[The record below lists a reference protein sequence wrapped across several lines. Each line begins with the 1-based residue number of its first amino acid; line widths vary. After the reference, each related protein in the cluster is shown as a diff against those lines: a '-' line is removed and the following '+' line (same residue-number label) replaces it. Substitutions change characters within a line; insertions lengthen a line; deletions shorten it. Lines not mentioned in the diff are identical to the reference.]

1 MVCCGDKERKMKKIF
16 VVFALFCAMVFVAS
30 CGGNSS
36 SKTSDSETS
45 DSSDH
50 GSDGSSSKTSDSE
63 TSDSSDHGSDGSSS
77 ESGDAGI
84 HLGIIGFNYQT
95 TEMEIRLLTDSN
107 KSSFI
112 NFIGNLYQDNN
123 TALYFADDTALDMM
137 ASYDKPPKL
146 QHVALVTFTD
156 GIDNQSIRLKPEYNA
171 PDDYLND
178 VHKKIVSNK
187 IHGLSVEA
195 YSIGLETRE
204 EIPEELRP
212 QFQKILE
219 EGLASSKDKAF
230 IVSDMDEVSEIFA
243 DIADNLIK
251 VSTSINYG
259 VYMPGGYPDGQ
270 VIRYIFDNKSA
281 NDSSLYIEATYKKQ
295 NAKLESI
302 TYHGF
307 AKGAASIQAT
317 DGPKGSLYYQF
328 DDLRYSNGT
337 TVSQNMSFVLWKQVS
352 GSWMTESEITAADYP
367 PVVKKDMSSALIMM
381 VLDCTTS
388 LSSEN
393 FKEMKKIAEDF
404 VRTLAGESSG
414 GNTENNGE
422 NGGEDNNDSSDDSD
436 SDIDTTPDE
445 DDESDI
451 DSGDN
456 LNTGDTS
463 GNQAQAGKV
472 GAACTIDDNCTE
484 TYQNT
489 FDPEDTYKQVA
500 VCQTNGF
507 PNGYCTFMCDP
518 TDQKACDSVGET
530 CYIYNNIFG
539 GDGFCFHK
547 CTKPSDCRAGYR
559 CSNTI
564 KACLPDCAENG
575 CEHGTC
581 DATDKVC
588 L

>member
-1 MVCCGDKERKMKKIF
+1 MRKIF
-16 VVFALFCAMVFVAS
+16 VVLAFFAALIFVVG

-36 SKTSDSETS
+36 SSTSDSGTS
-45 DSSDH
+45 DSTH
-50 GSDGSSSKTSDSE
+50 GSGGNS
-63 TSDSSDHGSDGSSS
+63 GSDS

-95 TEMEIRLLTDSN
+95 TEMDLRLLTSSN

-112 NFIGNLYQDNN
+112 NFIDNLQQDNN
-123 TALYFADDTALDMM
+123 TALYYAADTALDMM
-137 ASYDKPPKL
+137 AEYDKPPKL
-146 QHVALVTFTD
+146 QRVALVTFTD
-156 GIDNQSIRLKPEYNA
+156 GIDNQSIRLKPEYND

-195 YSIGLETRE
+195 YSIGLETKE

-243 DIADNLIK
+243 DIADNLVK

-270 VIRYIFDNKSA
+270 VVRYIFDDKNAK
-281 NDSSLYIEATYKKQ
+281 DSSLYIEATYKKQ

-404 VRTLAGESSG
+404 VRTLSGESSG
-414 GNTENNGE
+414 SNSG
-422 NGGEDNNDSSDDSD
+422 NNDYMDSGDSDADLSDSD
-436 SDIDTTPDE
+436 SGDSVSDSCPTIDGNMWSSLSSSEMNWSEAVAYCDGLNECGHSDWKLPNINELRTLIQNCSGSQTGGACAVSDPDHLASSDWSDDCYCDICDIGGYYSKLGDDDNVELWSSSVLSDFSSLGWLVMFGTGLVVYNDID
-445 DDESDI
+445 
-451 DSGDN
+451 
-456 LNTGDTS
+456 NTDGS
-463 GNQAQAGKV
+463 VRCVRN
-472 GAACTIDDNCTE
+472 
-484 TYQNT
+484 
-489 FDPEDTYKQVA
+489 
-500 VCQTNGF
+500 
-507 PNGYCTFMCDP
+507 
-518 TDQKACDSVGET
+518 DQ
-530 CYIYNNIFG
+530 
-539 GDGFCFHK
+539 
-547 CTKPSDCRAGYR
+547 
-559 CSNTI
+559 
-564 KACLPDCAENG
+564 
-575 CEHGTC
+575 
-581 DATDKVC
+581 
-588 L
+588 